1 MMMFGFWAKA
11 EWVCDRASVSEC
23 GTSVLLWQGTLERIR
38 TPDRWRTALK
48 AALSRRTPKPGGM
61 LAAKRVVWEE
71 QVGIRLPITAISFD
85 SMEVV
90 DCEGCNGLLPVCC
103 RFVAS

>member
-38 TPDRWRTALK
+38 TPDRWRTGLK

-61 LAAKRVVWEE
+61 LAAKRVHLAEAMADSDA
-71 QVGIRLPITAISFD
+71 AIPLD
-85 SMEVV
+85 RMEVA
-90 DCEGCNGLLPVCC
+90 DNEGCNGLLPVCC